1 MKLVQICRDGLERRI
16 RRGLGEYVSDRGDL
30 GRHCSI
36 THARY
41 HVVERCKIKVLR
53 HSKRSVAL
61 QLAQCSLQ
69 CTKHWALVW
78 REHSLPIITR
88 VECHDF
94 GFPALS
100 PRQRAELRPA
110 WKGWQ
115 QFLWLGLRPLPASPK
130 AARRS
135 RDFVPIAVRMP
146 PA

>member
-94 GFPALS
+94 GFPAQAPGKELS
-100 PRQRAELRPA
+100 SDPP
-110 WKGWQ
+110 G
-115 QFLWLGLRPLPASPK
+115 K
-130 AARRS
+130 AGNNFFGS
-135 RDFVPIAVRMP
+135 GF
-146 PA
+146 